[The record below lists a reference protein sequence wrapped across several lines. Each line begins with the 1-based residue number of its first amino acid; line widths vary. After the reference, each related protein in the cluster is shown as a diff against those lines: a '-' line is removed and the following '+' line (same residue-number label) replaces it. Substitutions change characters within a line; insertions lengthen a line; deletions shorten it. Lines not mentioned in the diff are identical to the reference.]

1 MLQIIK
7 SVSEFILIRES
18 ANYENVSVGFIPT
31 MGALHKGHLA
41 LINKSKEENDVTVV
55 SIFVNP
61 TQFNDKSDFEN
72 YPDTLDDDIKKLKES
87 EVDFLFLPN
96 YNELYADDYKY
107 TVTEN
112 DLSHKLCGAHR
123 PGHFDG
129 VLTVVIKLINI
140 IDANYAY
147 FGEKDY
153 QQYLLIKGMAEALF
167 LKTEIISVETVRDSD
182 GLAFSSRNVRLSK
195 SDREKAKLF
204 PQLLQSETNVEI
216 IKSKLTENEFIV
228 DYIEYIGE
236 RCFGAVKLGN
246 VRLIDN
252 VKK

>member
-1 MLQIIK
+1 MLQIIR
-7 SVSEFILIRES
+7 SVSEFKLIRES
-18 ANYENVSVGFIPT
+18 VNYENVSVGFIPT

-72 YPDTLDDDIKKLKES
+72 YPNTLEDDIQKLKAI

-96 YNELYADDYKY
+96 YSELYADDYKY
-107 TVTEN
+107 TITEN
-112 DLSHKLCGAHR
+112 DLSHTLCGTYR

-129 VLTVVIKLINI
+129 VLTVVMKLLNI
-140 IDANYAY
+140 VDANYAY

-167 LKTEIISVETVRDSD
+167 LRTKIVSVETVREHD

-195 SDREKAKLF
+195 SDRAKAPLFYKLLNSENN
-204 PQLLQSETNVEI
+204 PENIRAELL
-216 IKSKLTENEFIV
+216 ENGFEV
-228 DYIEYIGE
+228 DYIESIAD
-236 RCFGAVKLGN
+236 RFFGAVQLGN

>member
-1 MLQIIK
+1 MLQIIR

-41 LINKSKEENDVTVV
+41 LIDKSKEENDVTVV
-55 SIFVNP
+55 SVFVNP

-72 YPDTLDDDIKKLKES
+72 YPNTIEDDIQKLNDA
-87 EVDFLFLPN
+87 EVDLLFLPN
-96 YNELYADDYKY
+96 CNELYADDYKY

-112 DLSHKLCGAHR
+112 DLSHRLCGAHR

-129 VLTVVIKLINI
+129 VFTVIIKLLNI
-140 IDANYAY
+140 VDANCAY

-167 LKTEIISVETVRDSD
+167 QKTEIVPVETVRDSD

-195 SDREKAKLF
+195 SDREKAKFF
-204 PQLLQSETNVEI
+204 PQFLHSETDVEI
-216 IKSKLTENEFIV
+216 IKSKLIENGFIV
-228 DYIEYIGE
+228 DYIEFIGD

>member
-1 MLQIIK
+1 MQIIR
-7 SVSEFILIRES
+7 SVSEFVLIRQSE
-18 ANYENVSVGFIPT
+18 NYSDMSVGFVPT

-41 LINKSKEENDVTVV
+41 LIDKSIEENDVTVV
-55 SIFVNP
+55 SIFINP
-61 TQFNDKSDFEN
+61 TQFNDKKDFEN
-72 YPDTLDDDIKKLKES
+72 YPNTLNDDIKKLEHH

-96 YNELYADDYKY
+96 YDELFADDYKY
-107 TVTEN
+107 IVTEN
-112 DLSHKLCGAHR
+112 DLSRKLCGAHR

-140 IDANYAY
+140 VCADYAY

-153 QQYLLIKGMAEALF
+153 QQYLLIKGMVEALF
-167 LKTEIISVETVRDSD
+167 LKTEIISVGTVRDSD

-195 SDREKAKLF
+195 SEREKAKLF
-204 PQLLQSETNVEI
+204 PQLLKNETDVSL
-216 IKSKLTENEFIV
+216 IKAKLIENGFIV
-228 DYIEYIGE
+228 DYIECVGD
-236 RCFGAVKLGN
+236 RCFGAVKLGE